1 MPDSPAATARPERPE
16 WFPEPAR
23 PTYDHMWEPDEA
35 ADDAYLEALDD
46 YESKD

>member
-1 MPDSPAATARPERPE
+1 MPGRPAETSRPERPE

-23 PTYDHMWEPDEA
+23 PTLDPEWQPDA
-35 ADDAYLEALDD
+35 AEFDTYLDALDL

>member
-1 MPDSPAATARPERPE
+1 MPDSPAETPRPERPE

-23 PTYDHMWEPDEA
+23 PTLDPEWQPSA
-35 ADDAYLEALDD
+35 AEFVAYIAALDL